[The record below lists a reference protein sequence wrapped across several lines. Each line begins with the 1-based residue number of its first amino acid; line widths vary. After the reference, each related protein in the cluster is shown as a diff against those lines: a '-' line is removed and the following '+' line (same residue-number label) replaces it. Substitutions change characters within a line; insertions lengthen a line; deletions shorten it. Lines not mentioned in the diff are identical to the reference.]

1 MLSIQK
7 PITQFYYINVDNDV
21 SIKTK
26 EENLAASS
34 SAIVE
39 EHSSD
44 DEDTDPGSDWSEKP
58 IPEELKDKL
67 SRYV

>member
-1 MLSIQK
+1 MAH
-7 PITQFYYINVDNDV
+7 YYINVDNGA

-26 EENLAASS
+26 EETSLVPH
-34 SAIVE
+34 SAKVE